1 MRYECDTSDTSAT
14 RVKNFDFD
22 NDTSESIFSHPSI
35 SYIANERLLGEEQ
48 FHSKNYF
55 SEMSL
60 SHAKMRLKSIPQK
73 LNFVMAKAKSYTKN
87 LRIVTQPRSP

>member
-14 RVKNFDFD
+14 RVL
-22 NDTSESIFSHPSI
+22 SHPSI